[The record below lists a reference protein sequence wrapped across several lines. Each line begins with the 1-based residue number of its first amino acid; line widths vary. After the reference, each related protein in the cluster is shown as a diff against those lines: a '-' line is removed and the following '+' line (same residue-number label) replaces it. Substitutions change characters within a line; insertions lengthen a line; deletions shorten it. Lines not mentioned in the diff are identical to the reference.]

1 MRFNMGFFA
10 QWLIAN
16 GSMVAWVLSITLFDV
31 SYTQTVVLA
40 GLACIACFVLL
51 AKFGGSSA

>member
-1 MRFNMGFFA
+1 MGFFA

-16 GSMVAWVLSITLFDV
+16 GSILAWALSITLFDV
-31 SYTQTVVLA
+31 SLTQAVVLA

>member
-1 MRFNMGFFA
+1 MSFFA

-16 GSMVAWVLSITLFDV
+16 GSMLAWALSITLFDV
-31 SYTQTVVLA
+31 SHTQGVVLA

-51 AKFGGSSA
+51 AKFGGYSV